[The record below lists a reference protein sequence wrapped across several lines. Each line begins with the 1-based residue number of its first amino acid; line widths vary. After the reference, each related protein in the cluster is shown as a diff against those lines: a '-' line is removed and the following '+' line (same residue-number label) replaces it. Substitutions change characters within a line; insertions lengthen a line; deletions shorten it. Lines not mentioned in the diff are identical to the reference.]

1 MCHLV
6 FNYTE
11 VGTLKFSEKNK
22 KRIVQ
27 KVHFFKKKT
36 LGKVNVWDLG
46 EGICIMYSLYFTA
59 DGLIGI
65 QSTILQAF
73 YWDVI
78 IYPSRQIQQDRPKT
92 FNLLEEL
99 WP

>member
-11 VGTLKFSEKNK
+11 VGRLKFSENNK
-22 KRIVQ
+22 KRKVQ
-27 KVHFFKKKT
+27 KVPFLKKI

-46 EGICIMYSLYFTA
+46 EGICIMYSLYVTA

-73 YWDVI
+73 Y
-78 IYPSRQIQQDRPKT
+78 
-92 FNLLEEL
+92 
-99 WP
+99 